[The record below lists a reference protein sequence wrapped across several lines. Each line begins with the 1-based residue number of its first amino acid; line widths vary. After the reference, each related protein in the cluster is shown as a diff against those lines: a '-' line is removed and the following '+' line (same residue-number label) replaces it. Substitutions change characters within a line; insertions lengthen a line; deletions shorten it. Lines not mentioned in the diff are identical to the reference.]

1 MQIIVG
7 YVIRRIEFQ
16 LYKIR
21 EAQRDNAH
29 IQKNGAAI
37 VSQLAVSFIP
47 EASKMATKEMAPEIY
62 ENNFLT

>member
-16 LYKIR
+16 LYRIR
-21 EAQRDNAH
+21 DAQRDNAH
-29 IQKNGAAI
+29 IQKNGVAT

-47 EASKMATKEMAPEIY
+47 EANKMAAREMAPEIY